1 MFKYFSPTSLQIWAT
16 PLLSPP
22 KCSVKFN
29 EENTYFVFTESTMM
43 CVAFALIQMIEIRHV
58 NMPNMETYACF

>member
-1 MFKYFSPTSLQIWAT
+1 MFKYFSPTSLQIWST

-29 EENTYFVFTESTMM
+29 EENPYFVFTESTMM
-43 CVAFALIQMIEIRHV
+43 CVASASIRMIEIKHV
-58 NMPNMETYACF
+58 NMSNMETYACF